1 MRNVIDKFNK
11 MMPRKLSSINHIA
24 SSLITSRIN
33 SKQLIYKRDLSKRS
47 IYLYKLNDV
56 VIHGESIFYPDIRFY
71 SRSDCNVYNPIDE
84 EVMSL
89 KSATQSHLEDNKV
102 ITPLVNY
109 YECPVFYFIYNTD
122 NYYHFIYDTLPYLIS
137 YLHLLQSLPEAKL
150 LVSCP
155 NYQSLR
161 PYPFFYEFLEMLDIK
176 KDNLVFIKENT
187 IYSELYLSDSYTHAG
202 KSDFPPH
209 SQVYGLYDRLRTQAL
224 RDNIEPILSDKIY
237 VSRRSWL
244 HNNKSNIGTDY
255 TSRRVME
262 NEDELMDFLF
272 AQGFVEI
279 FAETLST
286 STKINLFYRARFI
299 IGALGGGLSNAL
311 FSTPSASLIAINS
324 PSFLDVNHRFIYS
337 LNRANVYIFHD
348 TAHAELTTY
357 KKFMRVSIPK
367 LGIIGEVESRSGE
380 YLTVA
385 FSKKKLAG
393 WNATLSLDQ
402 VTVHERECL
411 PLDNGLNS
419 AWRIDI
425 EKFKHRFFQIV
436 HRSS

>member
-1 MRNVIDKFNK
+1 

-24 SSLITSRIN
+24 TNLITSRIN

-56 VIHGESIFYPDIRFY
+56 VINGPSIFYPDIQFY

-89 KSATQSHLEDNKV
+89 KFATRSNQE
-102 ITPLVNY
+102 NY
-109 YECPVFYFIYNTD
+109 KFKTQTVTHYGCPVFYFIYNSD

-137 YLHLLQSLPEAKL
+137 YLHLLQVLPETKL

-155 NYQSLR
+155 NYQSVS
-161 PYPFFYEFLEMLDIK
+161 PYPFFYEFLEMLGIK
-176 KDNLVFIKENT
+176 KDSLVFVTENT
-187 IYSELYLSDSYTHAG
+187 LYRELYLSDSYTHAG
-202 KSDFPPH
+202 KSDFAPH
-209 SQVYGLYDRLRTQAL
+209 SQVYRLYDRLRIQAL
-224 RDNIEPILSDKIY
+224 RDNIDPFLSDKIY
-237 VSRRSWL
+237 ISRRSWL

-262 NEDELMDFLF
+262 NEEELIDFLS

-286 STKINLFYRARFI
+286 STKITLFHRAKFI

-311 FSTPSASLIAINS
+311 FSTSRASLIAINS
-324 PSFLDVNHRFIYS
+324 PGFLDVNHRFIYS
-337 LNRANVYIFHD
+337 LNRAKVYIFHD
-348 TAHAELTTY
+348 TTHTELTPY

-367 LGIIGEVESRSGE
+367 SGIIGEVESCSGD

-385 FSKKKLAG
+385 FSRKQLAG
-393 WNATLSLDQ
+393 WNATLSLDH
-402 VTVHERECL
+402 VTVHQRDCL

-425 EKFKHRFFQIV
+425 DKFKNSFFQIA
-436 HRSS
+436 HKSS